1 MSIKTEFPIQ
11 SEDRIERFSSY
22 EISELDG
29 LAKKIFGSVANLF
42 VALGNFFYQ
51 LIYSNP
57 KQKPINK
64 ESFKEIVE
72 IDPKQPLKTAMDQL
86 MEKGDN
92 LFLTSIQYKMV
103 LENLNPEKSSGLQLE
118 NPFNQ
123 DELKVLKEQFF
134 NIALDAYKKD
144 FQETHETEISK
155 QDIEAFRCNNIEM
168 IDQIAEAKLQS
179 ASLSDVKEYK
189 EIIKILTPQL

>member
-1 MSIKTEFPIQ
+1 MSIKTEFPIK

-22 EISELDG
+22 KISELDG

-57 KQKPINK
+57 KQETINK
-64 ESFKEIVE
+64 EIIQ
-72 IDPKQPLKTAMDQL
+72 IDPKQLLKTAMDQL
-86 MEKGDN
+86 IEKGDS
-92 LFLTSIQYKMV
+92 LFFTSIQYKMA
-103 LENLNPEKSSGLQLE
+103 LEKLNPEKPSSLQLE

-134 NIALDAYKKD
+134 NIALDAYTKD
-144 FQETHETEISK
+144 FQETQQTEISK

-179 ASLSDVKEYK
+179 ASSNDVKEYK
-189 EIIKILTPQL
+189 EIIKILTPQLQG